1 MLQPRTLWRDYQ
13 GRGGLTQVLPPPTRH
28 CRTLKNSIDCI
39 NEQGLRPPDSCRG
52 RVAAAT
58 ACPGPLRGLP
68 YFDSRSYSLPL
79 RNRVA
84 LVTGASRG
92 IGKEIALA
100 LGRAG
105 VRVAI
110 SYRTNKLGAQKVVN
124 ELRSVG
130 AEGVVF
136 ATDVTDSER
145 AKELIEAII
154 NRFGRLD
161 ILVNNVGMFEWKP
174 VVDLTP
180 EEWDSVVA
188 ANLSSIFYTS
198 KFSVPVMRQKHWG
211 RIINLGAVGAERAF
225 GQAKISAYS
234 AAKAGL
240 VAFSRSLALEEARNG
255 ITVNVVNPPVIDEKA
270 LSLEEAEK
278 LVDARYPVGRPATGR
293 DIAEA
298 VKFFASDEASFIT
311 GQVLNVSGGW
321 ML

>member
-1 MLQPRTLWRDYQ
+1 M
-13 GRGGLTQVLPPPTRH
+13 
-28 CRTLKNSIDCI
+28 
-39 NEQGLRPPDSCRG
+39 
-52 RVAAAT
+52 
-58 ACPGPLRGLP
+58 
-68 YFDSRSYSLPL
+68 PL

-136 ATDVTDSER
+136 ATDVTDSAR
-145 AKELIEAII
+145 VKQLIGAIVE
-154 NRFGRLD
+154 RFGRLD
-161 ILVNNVGMFEWKP
+161 ILVNNVGAFEWKP
-174 VVDLTP
+174 VVDLTL
-180 EEWDSVVA
+180 EDWHSVVA
-188 ANLSSIFYTS
+188 SNLSSVFYTT

-225 GQAKISAYS
+225 GQAKIAAYS

-278 LVDARYPVGRPATGR
+278 LIDARFPVGRPATGR

-311 GQVLNVSGGW
+311 GQVLSVSGGW